1 MHNRERTR
9 ARRPVKVSL
18 GVDKCC
24 LSCISA
30 VAVQLVDQGGF
41 EGGASVGLVGE
52 GGMSVGPAVGE
63 SARVPAW
70 PFAIT
75 VASCSPPAYSPHI
88 YSDC

>member
-1 MHNRERTR
+1 M
-9 ARRPVKVSL
+9 KVSL
-18 GVDKCC
+18 GADKCC

-30 VAVQLVDQGGF
+30 VAVQLVDQGDF
-41 EGGASVGLVGE
+41 EGEASVGLVGE
-52 GGMSVGPAVGE
+52 GDTSEDPAVGVDGRL
-63 SARVPAW
+63 SAW